1 MARTKDRL
9 FDATGAARPYVER
22 ALTDDEVRDNVKNA
36 FAAARDVYNELVG
49 GRGAIAIGTR
59 VATDKDL
66 QENLRTAVEELRS
79 AADRIQGKDDH
90 KGRNSTLLIAGI
102 ALGILFNP
110 LTGPATRSWLKQQV
124 LGGGD
129 DFTYQGGGNSSE
141 GGTAA

>member
-1 MARTKDRL
+1 MAKTKDRL
-9 FDATGAARPYVER
+9 FDATGSARPYVER
-22 ALTDDEVRDNVKNA
+22 ALTDDDVRDNVKNA

-49 GRGAIAIGTR
+49 GRGAIALGTR

-66 QENLRTAVEELRS
+66 QDNLRTAVEELRS
-79 AADRIQGKDDH
+79 AAERIQGKDDH

-110 LTGPATRSWLKQQV
+110 MTGAATRSWLKERV

-129 DFTYQGGGNSSE
+129 EFTYEGGGNNT
-141 GGTAA
+141 GGGAAA

>member
-1 MARTKDRL
+1 MAKTKERI
-9 FDATGAARPYVER
+9 FDATGTARPYVER
-22 ALTDDEVRDNVKNA
+22 ALTDEEVRDNVKNA

-66 QENLRTAVEELRS
+66 QENLRTAVEELRH
-79 AADRIQGKDDH
+79 AADRIQGREEH

-110 LTGPATRSWLKQQV
+110 MTGAATRSWLKERL

-129 DFTYQGGGNSSE
+129 DFTYQGGGNSSD
-141 GGTAA
+141 GGAAA

>member
-1 MARTKDRL
+1 MAKTKDRL
-9 FDATGAARPYVER
+9 FDATGSARPYVER

-49 GRGAIAIGTR
+49 GRGAIALGTR

-66 QENLRTAVEELRS
+66 QDNLRTAVEELRS
-79 AADRIQGKDDH
+79 AAERIQGKDDH

-110 LTGPATRSWLKQQV
+110 MTGAATRSWLKERV

-129 DFTYQGGGNSSE
+129 EFTYEGGGNNT
-141 GGTAA
+141 GGGAAA